1 MDEDVENAFLQTCKY
16 QDSIV
21 VCLARPQGQVT
32 VPSRPANAESA
43 GNGSASKTMLELSP
57 GARYKRPRHAY
68 PIPAAHKLPNTS
80 NLGGGEAAP
89 SHSDAPGSSEPVL
102 QGPSPAP
109 GANHKMRSVAT
120 WTFQAGTE
128 PPPSYFLA
136 APWKKQERA
145 QRLNPENRLFAPF
158 QGRTIADIDRQA
170 RWAAAQKDG
179 RAGSAATTM
188 DDIIRRLQ
196 SEPQFARWVASLA
209 SGATTPAPADP
220 PSPPPTIQQRSKPA
234 NATPETVSTD
244 GPATPVVD
252 ETDCTLVD
260 LDFDVLI

>member
-1 MDEDVENAFLQTCKY
+1 MSA
-16 QDSIV
+16 
-21 VCLARPQGQVT
+21 QGAVQADIT
-32 VPSRPANAESA
+32 KRRCPGPRR
-43 GNGSASKTMLELSP
+43 SP

-68 PIPAAHKLPNTS
+68 PIPAAQKSPNTS
-80 NLGGGEAAP
+80 NQGGAEAAP
-89 SHSDAPGSSEPVL
+89 SRPDAPGSSESVV

-109 GANHKMRSVAT
+109 GANHKTRSVAT

-128 PPPSYFLA
+128 PPTSYFSA

-145 QRLNPENRLFAPF
+145 QRSKPENRLFAPF

-170 RWAAAQKDG
+170 RGACLPPTPGSTFCECGGLLLHDVHGRSLLHKRWAAAQKDG
-179 RAGSAATTM
+179 RAGSAAPAT

-196 SEPQFARWVASLA
+196 TEPQFARWVASLA
-209 SGATTPAPADP
+209 SGATTQAPADP
-220 PSPPPTIQQRSKPA
+220 PSQPPTIEQRSTPA
-234 NATPETVSTD
+234 NAPPDTASTD

-252 ETDCTLVD
+252 ETDCALVD